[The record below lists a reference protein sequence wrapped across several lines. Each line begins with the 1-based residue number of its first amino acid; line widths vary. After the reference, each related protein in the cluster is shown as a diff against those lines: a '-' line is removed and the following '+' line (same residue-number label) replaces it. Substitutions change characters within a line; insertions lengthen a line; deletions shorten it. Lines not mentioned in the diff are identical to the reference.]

1 MGDSDRGRTGRALSC
16 RKKPEASA
24 NRKTVFGPWRLGRTS
39 CGGIFDL
46 DSRRARLE
54 ELERLSA
61 DPALWQDRDRA
72 QKLLREKRGLERDL
86 AYEAATQELESDAAV
101 LLELA
106 EQERDDETAREAIE
120 RLDELEARL
129 EESELRRMLSGD
141 QDGLGAIVSINAGAG
156 GTEACD
162 WAEMLYRMYLRWC
175 ERRGYAVQE
184 IDLQEGEEAGIKN
197 ITFTVEG
204 EYAIGYLRSEN
215 GIHRLVRIS
224 PFDAQKRRH
233 TSFASFLAIPA
244 IGDDIEVEI
253 DEKDLRIDT
262 FRAGGAGGQHVNRT
276 DSAVRITHNP
286 TGIVVQCQN
295 ERSQHK
301 NKATAMKVL
310 KSRLFDLATEEHRA
324 EIENL
329 AGEKKQIG
337 FGSQIRSYTLHPSQ
351 RVKDHRTG
359 TEIGNAQRVLD
370 GDLDPLIRSYLL
382 QSAEN

>member
-1 MGDSDRGRTGRALSC
+1 L
-16 RKKPEASA
+16 K
-24 NRKTVFGPWRLGRTS
+24 LGGTS

-46 DSRRARLE
+46 EKRRARLR
-54 ELERLSA
+54 ELEGIAA
-61 DPALWQDRDRA
+61 DPSLWNDRERA
-72 QKLLREKRGLERDL
+72 QEVLREKSRIERDL
-86 AYEAATQELESDAAV
+86 DFHERTAELESDVGV

-106 EQERDDETAREAIE
+106 EQEQDEETAREAE
-120 RLDELEARL
+120 DRLRELETRL
-129 EESELRRMLSGD
+129 EETELRRMLSGE
-141 QDGLGAIVSINAGAG
+141 QDRLPAIVSINAGAG

-175 ERRGYAVQE
+175 ERRGFTVTEFDRQ
-184 IDLQEGEEAGIKN
+184 DGEEAGLKSV
-197 ITFTVEG
+197 TFTVEG
-204 EYAIGYLRSEN
+204 EYATGYLRSEN

-233 TSFASFLAIPA
+233 TSFASFLAIPE
-244 IGDDIEVEI
+244 IGDEVEVEI

-276 DSAVRITHNP
+276 DSAVRVTHRP

-301 NKATAMKVL
+301 NRATAMKVL
-310 KSRLFDLATEEHRA
+310 KARLYELAQQEHRA
-324 EIENL
+324 ELESL

-359 TEIGNAQRVLD
+359 LEVGNAQGVLD
-370 GDLDPLIRSYLL
+370 GDLDPLIRGYLL
-382 QSAEN
+382 RVSEN